1 MAIPQNLNMDPGVG
15 IGAMPLLG
23 FMNNDQIMQRDMMQQ
38 QRRTYMSPG
47 EQSEPVKAI
56 VSHVRKAFSTARDH
70 RESEVE
76 SRLTDA
82 LYRRVG
88 QYPPEK
94 LGYIRKTGGTEVFI
108 KITEVKCNAAEAWI
122 SDIFAPTDGKPWT
135 IEHTPIPELSPAQK
149 SQADM
154 MIQQQIMMQVQATG
168 QMPDQNQMQQLQQQ
182 FYDVIQRNLNEDA
195 KQRARR
201 METLIDD
208 QFREGGMMEA
218 FDEGLNDLV
227 TLGTMVIKGPYSVM
241 KRGLTWDQNGSV
253 VVDTKPVDCFSWV
266 NLWDCFPAPNS
277 TDCQDGDYFIERMQF
292 NRRDI
297 AAMVGMEGFIQESVE
312 ACLKNYSKGRPE
324 YVSVDSV
331 VGQLAEQPDTVGT
344 NHEDSRIHALIYWGD
359 IMGHDL
365 AELNITEMPDGN
377 VVDPS
382 QSYQVEAW
390 VIGSY
395 CIRVAFNSDPLGKR
409 PYSKTVYK
417 HIPGSFFGRGI
428 PELMSDI
435 QDACNATARAM
446 INNMGISSGPQVM
459 ITDINRIAEGEDI
472 TAMYP
477 WKIWQFTNDGMS
489 QNAPIQ
495 FFSPNSNTG
504 ELMTIFGQFMS
515 MADDRT
521 VPAYSYGSDRVGG
534 AGATASGLSMLMTS
548 AARTIKRVIALM
560 DKFIFKDVIH
570 RQFVRN
576 MIQHPETST
585 KGDVK
590 ITVSGALGM
599 FVKEQQLLRM
609 NDFMQLAISPI
620 YSQLLGPEKLMDML
634 REHSRQLQLPAS
646 LVPSKEEFQE
656 KMLTEQQAALMQ
668 QQQQMM
674 QQQQQAMM
682 EQQGA
687 AGGQGA
693 PAMPPVGM
701 AQPQPPVQGMF
712 PGR

>member
-1 MAIPQNLNMDPGVG
+1 MAIPQNLNISPGVG

-23 FMNNDQIMQRDMMQQ
+23 VMNNDQINERAMRMQQ
-38 QRRTYMSPG
+38 RTYMSPG
-47 EQSEPVKAI
+47 EQPEPVKSI
-56 VSHVRKAFSTARDH
+56 VSHVRRAFNIARDH

-76 SRLTDA
+76 ARLTDA

-94 LGYIRKTGGTEVFI
+94 LAYIKKTGGTEVFI
-108 KITEVKCNAAEAWI
+108 KLTEVKCNAAEAWI

-135 IEHTPIPELSPAQK
+135 IEHTPIPELSPMQR
-149 SQADM
+149 SQIDAVLN
-154 MIQQQIMMQVQATG
+154 QQIMMQAQATG
-168 QMPDQNQMQQLQQQ
+168 QMPNQQQ
-182 FYDVIQRNLNEDA
+182 MAQIREQAYDSVQRQLNEES
-195 KQRARR
+195 KSRAHR

-208 QFREGGMMEA
+208 QFREGGFMDA
-218 FDEGLNDLV
+218 FDESLNDLV

-241 KRGLTWDQNGSV
+241 KRGLTWDESGQVIVS
-253 VVDTKPVDCFSWV
+253 TKPVECFSWV

-297 AAMVGMEGFIQESVE
+297 SAMLGMEGFIPESIDAV
-312 ACLKNYSKGRPE
+312 LKEYSKGRPE

-331 VGQLAEQPDTVGT
+331 VSQIAEQPDTVGA
-344 NHEDSRIHALIYWGD
+344 NQEDSRIHALIYWGD
-359 IMGHDL
+359 VMGHDL
-365 AELNITEMPDGN
+365 ADLNITETPDGQI
-377 VVDPS
+377 VDPS

-459 ITDINRIAEGEDI
+459 ITDINRIADGEDI
-472 TAMYP
+472 TSMYP
-477 WKIWQFTNDGMS
+477 WKIWQFTNDGLS
-489 QNAPIQ
+489 QSAPIN
-495 FFSPNSNTG
+495 FFQPNSNTG
-504 ELMTIFGQFMS
+504 ELMTIFSNFMS

-521 VPAYSYGSDRVGG
+521 VPAYSYGSPQVAG
-534 AGATASGLSMLMTS
+534 AGSTASGLSMLMTS

-560 DKFIFKDVIH
+560 DKCIFKDIIH

-585 KGDVK
+585 KGDVR
-590 ITVSGALGM
+590 IVVSGALGM

-609 NDFMQLAISPI
+609 NDFMQLAVSPI
-620 YSQLLGPEKLMDML
+620 YSQLLGPEKLMDLL
-634 REHSRQLQLPAS
+634 REHSRQLQLPAN

-668 QQQQMM
+668 QQQEMI
-674 QQQQQAMM
+674 QQQQQAML
-682 EQQGA
+682 EQQGQA
-687 AGGQGA
+687 GA
-693 PAMPPVGM
+693 PQAPAGPPVGM
-701 AQPQPPVQGMF
+701 QQPQPPVQRMF
-712 PGR
+712 TGR